1 MGEAWSAAGLGIFL
15 FFVAIYIAAART
27 GHYSLT
33 QAGRSAFVK
42 YLDSLGKLVG

>member
-1 MGEAWSAAGLGIFL
+1 MCHAA
-15 FFVAIYIAAART
+15 VAKSFRDCKPLT
-27 GHYSLT
+27 EVSLT